1 MGRKREEI
9 EYKHQRDTELLKAFY
24 ACLGPGVTTKEA
36 VRMAVMMPCSRFW
49 VTPETAAKE
58 ISSLRRGHWY
68 QTQKP
73 KRMRMQRAY
82 DIMVRCSGDY
92 SIANVTEVVY
102 SAAPQFGTYCRE
114 IYLSHTQKPKERER
128 KWNDSLRNTYGS
140 RWSTRWRSSSL
151 WSSALGACIRATEYL
166 TYSVMPICGTCGC
179 AASCCGI
186 SCVAGHGR
194 HGRCFWLVWPTLW
207 QVLCCRLGLSREPA
221 ASSVPSRRYN
231 LSMRRQGGTS
241 PWSRHR
247 WRFAQLSIHCR

>member
-82 DIMVRCSGDY
+82 DIMVRCNGDY

-102 SAAPQFGTYCRE
+102 SAAPQF
-114 IYLSHTQKPKERER
+114 YLSAHTAEKYIYRT
-128 KWNDSLRNTYGS
+128 LRNRKKEKGN
-140 RWSTRWRSSSL
+140 
-151 WSSALGACIRATEYL
+151 
-166 TYSVMPICGTCGC
+166 GT
-179 AASCCGI
+179 
-186 SCVAGHGR
+186 
-194 HGRCFWLVWPTLW
+194 
-207 QVLCCRLGLSREPA
+207 
-221 ASSVPSRRYN
+221 
-231 LSMRRQGGTS
+231 
-241 PWSRHR
+241 
-247 WRFAQLSIHCR
+247 IH

>member
-102 SAAPQFGTYCRE
+102 SSAPQF
-114 IYLSHTQKPKERER
+114 YLSAHTAEKYIYRT
-128 KWNDSLRNTYGS
+128 LRNRKKEKGNGT
-140 RWSTRWRSSSL
+140 
-151 WSSALGACIRATEYL
+151 IR
-166 TYSVMPICGTCGC
+166 
-179 AASCCGI
+179 
-186 SCVAGHGR
+186 
-194 HGRCFWLVWPTLW
+194 
-207 QVLCCRLGLSREPA
+207 
-221 ASSVPSRRYN
+221 
-231 LSMRRQGGTS
+231 
-241 PWSRHR
+241 
-247 WRFAQLSIHCR
+247 